1 MASEFVTEIGDAS
14 FQKEVLEADKPVL
27 VDFWASWCGPCKA
40 MAPALD
46 EVAKTY
52 QGKLKVVKVNV
63 ENEQASAQQYGVT
76 GRTCEGQAH
85 RGDREGRLKPRS
97 RPLGGPEAATARAGR
112 IRFAG
117 WVFGGP
123 TFVSAAGIA
132 HASARFVDGRIAM
145 RPCQP
150 TVNRSEVAGRARCR
164 LSTVDCR

>member
-76 GRTCEGQAH
+76 ALPTLLFFKNGNVAH
-85 RGDREGRLKPRS
+85 IVVGAPAKAKLI
-97 RPLGGPEAATARAGR
+97 EA
-112 IRFAG
+112 IEK
-117 WVFGGP
+117 V
-123 TFVSAAGIA
+123 V
-132 HASARFVDGRIAM
+132 
-145 RPCQP
+145 
-150 TVNRSEVAGRARCR
+150 
-164 LSTVDCR
+164 